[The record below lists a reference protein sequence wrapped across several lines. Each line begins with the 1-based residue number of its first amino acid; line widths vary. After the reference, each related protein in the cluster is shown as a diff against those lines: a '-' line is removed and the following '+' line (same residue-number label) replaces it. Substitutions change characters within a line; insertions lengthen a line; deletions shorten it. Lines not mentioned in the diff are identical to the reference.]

1 MISNIELGDET
12 MSKVLCFDPSG
23 NYGSEGMGTTGWAI
37 FELGQLVEF
46 GEIRSTDY
54 DNQESYWLAHLLLI
68 YESKATIVVC
78 ESYRL
83 FGHKSKQQHG
93 SSLDTP
99 QLIGAMRVQCWNQGK
114 EFIFQDPTNKTP
126 VADPILVRQGVFEVK
141 GGKHYCMGKS
151 TNLHM
156 RDAIRHGV
164 FYFRHGKGKRTN
176 GSTSK
181 STNHLPTLQG
191 TNGS

>member
-1 MISNIELGDET
+1 
-12 MSKVLCFDPSG
+12 MSRVLCFDPSG

-37 FELGQLVEF
+37 FDNGELVDF
-46 GEIRSTDY
+46 GEIKASDWG
-54 DNQESYWLAHLLLI
+54 DQETYWLQHGALI
-68 YESKATIVVC
+68 TTAEATTIVC

-99 QLIGAMRVQCWNQGK
+99 QLIGYMRMVCWNWGK
-114 EFIFQDPTNKTP
+114 EFVMQDPSNKTP
-126 VADPILVRQGVFEVK
+126 VADPILVRRGVFEQK

-156 RDAIRHGV
+156 RDAIRHGI
-164 FYFRHGKGKRTN
+164 FYFRHGKGKGSNGSSSIRTN
-176 GSTSK
+176 
-181 STNHLPTLQG
+181 NVPTLQSNDEG
-191 TNGS
+191 